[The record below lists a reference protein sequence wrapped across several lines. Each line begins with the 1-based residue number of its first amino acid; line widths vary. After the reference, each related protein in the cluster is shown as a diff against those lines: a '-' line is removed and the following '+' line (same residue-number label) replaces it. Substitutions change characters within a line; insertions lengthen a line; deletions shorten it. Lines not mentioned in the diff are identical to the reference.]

1 MRIELLVNGKLIQK
15 EVSPDR
21 RLLDF
26 LRDDLGLKGTKK
38 GCDQG
43 ECGACSVIIDKKI
56 VYSCLVLLSQLSNK
70 SEIITIESN
79 SPIVEDLKEAF
90 VKHGAIQCGACT
102 PGMIMASTVLL
113 MENPNLSEKDLRNG
127 LSGVL
132 CRCTGYTKIFDAI
145 RGISLKAASIREKRE
160 F

>member
-1 MRIELLVNGKLIQK
+1 MRINITVNGISYQK
-15 EVSPDR
+15 DISSDE

-43 ECGACSVIIDKKI
+43 ECGACSVILNGR
-56 VYSCLVLLSQLSNK
+56 VVNSCLILVAQLPDN
-70 SEIITIESN
+70 SEVTTIESMD
-79 SPIVEDLKEAF
+79 SIVVKLQEAF
-90 VKHGAIQCGACT
+90 IKNGATQCGACT
-102 PGMIMASTVLL
+102 PGMIVTATALLKTSPQASEL
-113 MENPNLSEKDLRNG
+113 EIRDG

-145 RGISLKAASIREKRE
+145 KEVQTSLR
-160 F
+160 

>member
-1 MRIELLVNGKLIQK
+1 MRINIVVNGISYQK
-15 EVSPDR
+15 ETIPDQ

-43 ECGACSVIIDKKI
+43 ECGACSVILNGRI
-56 VYSCLVLLSQLSNK
+56 VNSCLILVAQLPDK
-70 SEIITIESN
+70 SEVTTIESMD
-79 SPIVEDLKEAF
+79 SIVVKLQEAF
-90 VKHGAIQCGACT
+90 IKNGAIQCGACT
-102 PGMIMASTVLL
+102 PGMIVAATSLLKDSPHAS
-113 MENPNLSEKDLRNG
+113 EIEIRDG

-145 RGISLKAASIREKRE
+145 KEVQKNLR
-160 F
+160 

>member
-1 MRIELLVNGKLIQK
+1 MIVEITVNGRQYHEEI
-15 EVSPDR
+15 SPDR

-43 ECGACSVIIDKKI
+43 ECGACSVIVNQKL
-56 VYSCLVLLSQLSNK
+56 VNSCILLISQLPERSNVL
-70 SEIITIESN
+70 TIESDEQI
-79 SPIVEDLKEAF
+79 IVQLKEAF

-102 PGMIMASTVLL
+102 PGMIMASAALL
-113 MENPNLSEKDLRNG
+113 MRAPQPSPDEVRIG

-132 CRCTGYTKIFDAI
+132 CRCGGYTKIFEAVQAVQF
-145 RGISLKAASIREKRE
+145 SLAGSEL
-160 F
+160 

>member
-1 MRIELLVNGKLIQK
+1 MMLEVFINGVLYRE

-26 LRDDLGLKGTKK
+26 LRDDLGYMGSKK

-43 ECGACSVIIDKKI
+43 ECGACSVILNKKL
-56 VYSCLVLLSQLSNK
+56 VNSCMILMTQLPERSY
-70 SEIITIESN
+70 IMTIESDA
-79 SPIVEDLKEAF
+79 PIIYALKEAF

-102 PGMIMASTVLL
+102 PGMIMASAALL
-113 MENPNLSEKDLRNG
+113 LINTNPSKDEIREG

-132 CRCTGYTKIFDAI
+132 CRCGGYPKILMAVEVVRDNL
-145 RGISLKAASIREKRE
+145 RGA